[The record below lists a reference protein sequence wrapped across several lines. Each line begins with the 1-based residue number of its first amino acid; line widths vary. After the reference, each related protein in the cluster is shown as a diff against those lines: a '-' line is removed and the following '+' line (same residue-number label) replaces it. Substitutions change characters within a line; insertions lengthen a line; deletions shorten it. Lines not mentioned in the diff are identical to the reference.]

1 MRSALVLL
9 AAMAMPAAAQAP
21 AFHVA
26 VRCDGPMPV
35 SMDVTAMRPGTT
47 RITLEELLAF
57 CMLHAPADE
66 PKPVPQRWRST

>member
-9 AAMAMPAAAQAP
+9 AAMAMPAAARNSGEIKTRP
-21 AFHVA
+21 V
-26 VRCDGPMPV
+26 PMPV